1 MIAEK
6 SEAKVTGNLAGT
18 SVKMSFD
25 EDSLVHLMGVMTDLY
40 SDPELAVIR
49 EYSTNALDA
58 QIEGGHDGPIH
69 VTLPSS
75 FSPFFKVRDFGV
87 GLSVEG
93 LTEVYAKYGASTKRE
108 TNAQTGMLG
117 LGCKSALTYTSQ
129 FTLVSVKD
137 GVKSQVAVG
146 RNEEGAGTVT
156 VVSVEDTDEP
166 SGTEV
171 IVPCR
176 AKNEFAQK
184 ARDFFS
190 YWEKGTVLVDGKDP
204 ERVSGLDVKGDG
216 TLLVV
221 VDALGY
227 NYNNYRQRRPRFIVV
242 MGNVPYPVSDPPAL
256 PINERRSRL
265 VARVPIGSVNFAPSR
280 EALMETDKTTA
291 TLRRVVDALCASL
304 SVGIQRKIDAA
315 KTGREAIKIANEALS
330 SLSSSAGKSLKL
342 HWKGTPIPSEIPTSG
357 AVGSIGRHSYKSRL
371 DIVRGG
377 WNLSLFESLLLVTN
391 YPVGE
396 NWTVGRRNKLDAL
409 RSDLGVMDGQVL
421 IFGGPLPSDIA
432 HFAPAGDR
440 LVVDWDQVKDIKLS
454 QNTGGGARKRIMGSY
469 MIRVWDA
476 ASHCHSRREVEADTL
491 PDKLLYCPANRDEEV
506 AMWDKIRWCVE
517 NGHTVVRLEANR
529 KDKFLRDFPKAE
541 PVQAEID
548 RLKATF
554 QAGLSEEQKLALAVR
569 SGAISNLSSLT
580 AEAKSISDPSVVKQ
594 IKASIVKVDDLA
606 HSYNTIRRA
615 GAVFSLDVEDALDKY
630 PLLTYGRGVNHNPK
644 HAVLYINAAYAA
656 ANAPQ
661 GS

>member
-6 SEAKVTGNLAGT
+6 SEAQVIGNLAGT

-25 EDSLVHLMGVMTDLY
+25 EDSLVHLMSVMTDLY

-58 QIEGGHDGPIH
+58 QIEGGHGGPIH

-156 VVSVEDTDEP
+156 VVSVEDTNEP

-176 AKNEFAQK
+176 AKNEFAEK

-204 ERVSGLDVKGDG
+204 VRVAGLDVKGDG
-216 TLLVV
+216 SLIVV
-221 VDALGY
+221 EDPIGY
-227 NYNNYRQRRPRFIVV
+227 GYGQKSRPRFIVV
-242 MGNVPYPVSDPPAL
+242 MGNVPYPVSAHPDL
-256 PINERRSRL
+256 PINGSQSRL

-291 TLRRVVDALCASL
+291 TLRRVVDDLCASL
-304 SVGIQRKIDAA
+304 ATGIQRKIDAA
-315 KTGREAIKIANEALS
+315 KTGREAIKITSESLA
-330 SLSSSAGKSLKL
+330 SLSSSAGKSLRL
-342 HWKGTPIPSEIPTSG
+342 HWKDQPIPSEIPTSG

-371 DIVRGG
+371 DIARGG

-391 YPVGE
+391 YPIGE
-396 NWTVGRRNKLDAL
+396 NWTVGRRNKLDSL
-409 RSDLGVMDGQVL
+409 RSDLGVKEGQVL
-421 IFGGPLPSDIA
+421 IFAGPVPPDIA
-432 HFAPAGDR
+432 HFAPSGDR
-440 LVVDWDQVKDIKLS
+440 LVVDWEQVKDIKLS
-454 QNTGGGARKRIMGSY
+454 QNTGGGPRKRIMGSY
-469 MIRVWDA
+469 TIHKWDA
-476 ASHCHSRREVEADTL
+476 THRFHTRAEVEADTL
-491 PDKLLYCPANRDEEV
+491 PDKLLYAPANRDKEV
-506 AMWDKIRWCVE
+506 QMYDKIRWAAE

-554 QAGLSEEQKLALAVR
+554 QAGLSEQQKLALAVR
-569 SGAISNLSSLT
+569 MGAVSNLSSL
-580 AEAKSISDPSVVKQ
+580 ASEVKSISDPSVVRQ
-594 IKASIVKVDDLA
+594 IKASSLKVDDLYR
-606 HSYNTIRRA
+606 SYNTIRRA
-615 GAVFSLDVEDALDKY
+615 GAGFSLDVEDALDKY
-630 PLLTYGRGVNHNPK
+630 PLLTYGRGVGYHSQ